1 MQHNYLKL
9 NLDKT
14 QVVFFGRPADLKVFD
29 VSLTVD
35 DKTYNS
41 KEKCTIETL
50 GVVLDDK
57 LSMEKFVSQSVK
69 KCYFTLKNLQSIRH
83 FLDQDVK
90 LALVMSTILSRL
102 DYCNILLSSTNKT
115 IINKLQRVLNSCM
128 RFIYN
133 LKRTESVYECL
144 KDSHIL
150 PVNYRV
156 QYKCCVTIFKMINNL
171 SPQYLQPLVSYSLP
185 NRNLR
190 STDEVLKL
198 QLPNTSLSILYNVIK
213 NWNELPSDLRNKV
226 DFNDFKKS
234 LKTFYFRHAF
244 SI

>member
-57 LSMEKFVSQSVK
+57 LSMEKFVSDSVK

-133 LKRTESVYECL
+133 LKRTESVHECL
-144 KDSHIL
+144 RGGDQA
-150 PVNYRV
+150 NFTYRV
-156 QYKCCVTIFKMINNL
+156 F
-171 SPQYLQPLVSYSLP
+171 
-185 NRNLR
+185 
-190 STDEVLKL
+190 
-198 QLPNTSLSILYNVIK
+198 
-213 NWNELPSDLRNKV
+213 
-226 DFNDFKKS
+226 
-234 LKTFYFRHAF
+234 
-244 SI
+244 